1 MEKVIKL
8 SLILMLIMICVT
20 STVYATSSTTKT
32 PSCSITLETAK
43 SEFSKNE
50 EFNVDVKI
58 SKIESERGFIA
69 LEATLDYDKDSLTL
83 VDMEGQNKW
92 TTPVKDLSYNEATGK
107 LVIDKSG
114 LAKSD
119 EVILKLKF
127 KVKENSKENAMIAL
141 KDISVSDATV
151 PAKISVASKN
161 ITIKEGQNT
170 TTPDPTPTPTPEP
183 TPTPTPT
190 PTPNP
195 DNSQTQTPTINN
207 GGNSNNKPAVKIPQA
222 GENNIVLMILA
233 TGAVVAVI
241 MGAVFFV
248 KMRK

>member
-8 SLILMLIMICVT
+8 SLILMLIMICLT
-20 STVYATSSTTKT
+20 SAVYATSSTTKT

-69 LEATLDYDKDSLTL
+69 LEATLDYDKNSLTL

-92 TTPVKDLSYNEATGK
+92 ATPVKDLSYNEATGK

-119 EVILKLKF
+119 EVILTLKF
-127 KVKENSKENAMIAL
+127 KVKENSKENVTIAL

-161 ITIKEGQNT
+161 ITVKEISNPT
-170 TTPDPTPTPTPEP
+170 PTPDPTPNPN
-183 TPTPTPT
+183 

-195 DNSQTQTPTINN
+195 EPSKPETPSINN
-207 GGNSNNKPAVKIPQA
+207 DGNNGNKPAVKIPQA
-222 GENNIVLMILA
+222 GENNTVLIVLG
-233 TGAVVAVI
+233 TVAVVVGVVCFIKIKVI
-241 MGAVFFV
+241 N
-248 KMRK
+248 K

>member
-183 TPTPTPT
+183 TPTPTP
-190 PTPNP
+190 NP

-222 GENNIVLMILA
+222 GENNTVLIVIG
-233 TGAVVAVI
+233 TVAVVVGVVCFIKMKVI
-241 MGAVFFV
+241 N
-248 KMRK
+248 K

>member
-1 MEKVIKL
+1 
-8 SLILMLIMICVT
+8 
-20 STVYATSSTTKT
+20 
-32 PSCSITLETAK
+32 
-43 SEFSKNE
+43 
-50 EFNVDVKI
+50 
-58 SKIESERGFIA
+58 
-69 LEATLDYDKDSLTL
+69 
-83 VDMEGQNKW
+83 
-92 TTPVKDLSYNEATGK
+92 
-107 LVIDKSG
+107 
-114 LAKSD
+114 
-119 EVILKLKF
+119 
-127 KVKENSKENAMIAL
+127 MIAL

-183 TPTPTPT
+183 TTTPEPNPT

-207 GGNSNNKPAVKIPQA
+207 GGNSSNKPAVKIPQA

-233 TGAVVAVI
+233 TGAVVALI
-241 MGAVFFV
+241 MGTVFFV

>member
-8 SLILMLIMICVT
+8 SLILMLIMTCGT

-69 LEATLDYDKDSLTL
+69 LEATL

-183 TPTPTPT
+183 TPTPTP
-190 PTPNP
+190 NP